1 MGVCASTEGEDPQEA
16 GEGGSGAGGKGAQ
29 EIGPVQMEGQDRDG
43 FVPPEWGQT
52 PVLGG
57 ECLPSHPLGCLC
69 APLVPGACSIP
80 ARLCSRPGFPCR
92 SEFTDTIL
100 SVHPS
105 DVLDMPVDPNE
116 PTYCLCH
123 QVSYGEMIG
132 CDNPD
137 VSVGAGMG
145 CGWGRHPW

>member
-1 MGVCASTEGEDPQEA
+1 MGMGSCPQSGTKPQCRVVSASHPP
-16 GEGGSGAGGKGAQ
+16 SG
-29 EIGPVQMEGQDRDG
+29 V
-43 FVPPEWGQT
+43 
-52 PVLGG
+52 
-57 ECLPSHPLGCLC
+57 PLGCLC
-69 APLVPGACSIP
+69 AASCCTPPTPCCSQ
-80 ARLCSRPGFPCR
+80 LWFPCR

-137 VSVGAGMG
+137 VSVGAGHRPGLRHCPRGDGVG
-145 CGWGRHPW
+145 CVAVHVCPHCGSPLCPAVSY